1 MSSNISLNESISLKL
16 QNLAKI
22 LEDLDENSEIKDKN
36 NGEIKDKNHPL
47 VIELKKNWKKLKDSK
62 LNYSYTHRNI
72 IWKELIINNENKEA
86 NLEEEEKEEKIYLF
100 RILQQKIDKVTHNL
114 IR

>member
-47 VIELKKNWKKLKDSK
+47 VIELKKIGKN
-62 LNYSYTHRNI
+62 
-72 IWKELIINNENKEA
+72 
-86 NLEEEEKEEKIYLF
+86 
-100 RILQQKIDKVTHNL
+100 
-114 IR
+114 